1 MLKTHTVNHNIY
13 ANNDIPLRRFSS
25 TTITYTSNSSSG
37 QCQVFFLNK
46 TRFFFFRKSL
56 NLGGESIYFFSVTSF
71 LNDINVFYI
80 IIICSFL
87 IQGLRMSYLTFIF
100 MGFITMLTKFAP
112 DRYMNHI
119 STSMIVVTCID
130 AYSHHKTDD

>member
-1 MLKTHTVNHNIY
+1 MLKTLTMIIFMQIMIFHY
-13 ANNDIPLRRFSS
+13 AGFLAQPLHILVIPRQGNVR
-25 TTITYTSNSSSG
+25 
-37 QCQVFFLNK
+37 FFLKNK
-46 TRFFFFRKSL
+46 TRFSLEKSL
-56 NLGGESIYFFSVTSF
+56 NLGGKAFNFFSVTSF

-119 STSMIVVTCID
+119 STSMIVVTCICID
-130 AYSHHKTDD
+130 T

>member
-1 MLKTHTVNHNIY
+1 MQIMIFHY
-13 ANNDIPLRRFSS
+13 AGFLAQPLHILVIPRQGNVS
-25 TTITYTSNSSSG
+25 
-37 QCQVFFLNK
+37 FFLKNK
-46 TRFFFFRKSL
+46 TRFSLEKSL
-56 NLGGESIYFFSVTSF
+56 NLGGKAFNFFSVTSF

-80 IIICSFL
+80 IIICYFL
-87 IQGLRMSYLTFIF
+87 IQGLRMSYFTFIV

-119 STSMIVVTCID
+119 STSMIVVTCRD

>member
-37 QCQVFFLNK
+37 QCQVFFLK
-46 TRFFFFRKSL
+46 IRPGFLQKILESW
-56 NLGGESIYFFSVTSF
+56 GESIYFFSVTSF

-87 IQGLRMSYLTFIF
+87 IQGLRMSYFTFIF

-119 STSMIVVTCID
+119 STSMIVVTCRD